1 MKKIEA
7 LAQLEEHLSEAPFD
21 LKEYALRSW
30 WEQAEDVEGG
40 QWISSVFLLWISS
53 KEGDY
58 FWDAIFYEKWQEAQ
72 DELSELNP
80 DYDYI
85 NPNPYKPNW
94 FERLPLHW
102 RYIYHMAGGI
112 LIGYLLHYLF

>member
-7 LAQLEEHLSEAPFD
+7 LAQLEERISEAPTN
-21 LKEYALRSW
+21 LKEYTMRSW
-30 WEQAEDVEGG
+30 WKQAKDLDGG
-40 QWISSVFLLWISS
+40 QWVSASFFSWFPS
-53 KEGDY
+53 KEGTY
-58 FWDAIFYEKWQEAQ
+58 FWYSIANKDWQEAQ
-72 DELSELNP
+72 AELSKLNP
-80 DYDYI
+80 DYDHI
-85 NPNPYKPNW
+85 KSDHYKPNW

>member
-1 MKKIEA
+1 MNKKEA
-7 LAQLEEHLSEAPFD
+7 LAQLEEHLQNAPIE
-21 LKEYALRSW
+21 LKEYALKSW
-30 WEQAEDVEGG
+30 EEQAEDVNRG
-40 QWISSVFLLWISS
+40 QWISGYFLLWDKS

-58 FWDAIFYEKWQEAQ
+58 FWESIYCENWQEAQ
-72 DELSELNP
+72 ADLSKLNP
-80 DYDYI
+80 AYDHI
-85 NPNPYKPNW
+85 NSDHYEPNW